1 MGRRVSRNMT
11 QGTTHFAPPLPSTGL
26 RTISFRS
33 KGSCR
38 TEIVARP
45 PQLPTGVR
53 LQCES
58 RLEDRVATVLLAEA
72 PLADLRD
79 QYPHVDYVGLDGT
92 RTSHTFD
99 FLAVLSCGKRIAI
112 AVKPYD
118 LALRHNLAATLSRID
133 VALPGRVA
141 NRIALITDRDF
152 NKVRAMN
159 ASRFLDFQ
167 NHPDPEADSWL
178 RVNHDALP
186 NSATIGAII
195 EKSGL
200 GGRMFRAAFR
210 AIYRGPFTADLTQPI
225 SYHTT
230 VTKEEAVQ

>member
-1 MGRRVSRNMT
+1 
-11 QGTTHFAPPLPSTGL
+11 
-26 RTISFRS
+26 
-33 KGSCR
+33 
-38 TEIVARP
+38 
-45 PQLPTGVR
+45 
-53 LQCES
+53 
-58 RLEDRVATVLLAEA
+58 
-72 PLADLRD
+72 
-79 QYPHVDYVGLDGT
+79 
-92 RTSHTFD
+92 
-99 FLAVLSCGKRIAI
+99 
-112 AVKPYD
+112 
-118 LALRHNLAATLSRID
+118 
-133 VALPGRVA
+133 
-141 NRIALITDRDF
+141 
-152 NKVRAMN
+152 MN